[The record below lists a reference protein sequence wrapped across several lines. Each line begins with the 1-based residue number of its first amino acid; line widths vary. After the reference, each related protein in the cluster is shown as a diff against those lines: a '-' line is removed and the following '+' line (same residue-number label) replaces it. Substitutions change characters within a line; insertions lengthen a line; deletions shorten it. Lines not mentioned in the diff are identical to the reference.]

1 MITVENLFFSYGDGV
16 DTLKE
21 IDFSVDSEEFFG
33 IIGPNGSGK
42 TTLLKCVSGVLEP
55 YKGSVLINGKDVSD
69 LSRSEIAKEV
79 AVVPQ
84 QVRIGFDFS
93 VEEVVQMG
101 RIAHQS
107 FLSADYNDGSE
118 AVESALEMTGASSLR
133 GRNAS
138 SLSGG
143 ELQRVIISRAIA
155 QDTDTIL
162 LDEPTSHLDINH
174 QIEVV
179 SLAKE
184 LSKRKCIVGIFHDLN
199 IAAQFCDRLLLLN
212 EGEVRCIGK
221 PRDVLTSRNIK
232 DTYGINVVVKEHPLT
247 GSIYVTPFSES
258 KEIEVSENGGT
269 RIHVICGGG
278 SGNKLLYDLK
288 REGYNISTGVL
299 NNLDS
304 DKEVAESI
312 DIPIVSE
319 APFSEI
325 TEETYKQNLEF
336 IDSADIVVISEL
348 SVGQGNLKNLLAAEK
363 ALEKGKTVIAISSIP
378 IEKRDYTD
386 GKGAEVYSSLKEKGL
401 VEVEDINQLFKFI
414 ESIETKITEKCS

>member
-1 MITVENLFFSYGDGV
+1 MISVENLFFSYDEGV
-16 DTLKE
+16 DTLKD
-21 IDFSVDSEEFFG
+21 IGFSVGSREFFG

-42 TTLLKCVSGVLEP
+42 TTLLKCISGVLEP
-55 YKGSVLINGKDVSD
+55 YKGKILINGRDVSN
-69 LSRSEIAKEV
+69 LSRSDVAKEV

-107 FLSADYNDGSE
+107 FFSSDYKDGSD
-118 AVESALEMTGASSLR
+118 VVDSALEMTGARDLKD
-133 GRNAS
+133 RNAS

-184 LSKRKCIVGIFHDLN
+184 LSREKCIVGIFHDLN
-199 IAAQFCDRLLLLN
+199 IAAQFCDRILLLN
-212 EGEVRCIGK
+212 DGEVECIGE
-221 PRDVLTSRNIK
+221 PRDVLTPRNIK
-232 DTYGINVVVKEHPLT
+232 DTYGIDVVVKEHPLT

-258 KEIEVSENGGT
+258 KNLGSFENGDT
-269 RIHVICGGG
+269 KVHVICGGG
-278 SGNKLLYDLK
+278 SGNKLLYRLK
-288 REGYNISTGVL
+288 QEGYMLSTGVL

-304 DKEVAESI
+304 DKEVADSI

-319 APFSEI
+319 APFSDI
-325 TEETYKQNLEF
+325 TDDTFEKNLEF
-336 IDSADIVVISEL
+336 IGLADIVVISEL
-348 SVGQGNLKNLLAAEK
+348 SIGKGNLKNLLAAES
-363 ALEKGKTVIAISSIP
+363 ALEEGKTVIAINSIP
-378 IEKRDYTD
+378 VEKRDYTD
-386 GKGAEVYSSLKEKGL
+386 GEGVEVYNRLRDKGL
-401 VEVEDINQLFKFI
+401 VEVEDLDELFRFI
-414 ESIETKITEKCS
+414 DSIETTVTEKC

>member
-1 MITVENLFFSYGDGV
+1 MISVENLFFSYGEGI

-21 IDFSVDSEEFFG
+21 IEFNVDSKEFFG

-42 TTLLKCVSGVLEP
+42 TTLLKCISGVLEP
-55 YKGSVLINGKDVSD
+55 YKGRVLINGNDVSD
-69 LSRSEIAKEV
+69 LSRSEVAREV

-93 VEEVVQMG
+93 VKEVVQMG

-107 FLSADYNDGSE
+107 FFSADYNDDSD
-118 AVESALEMTGASSLR
+118 VVQESLEMTGATDLKD
-133 GRNAS
+133 RNAS

-155 QDTDTIL
+155 QNTDTIL

-174 QIEVV
+174 QIEIV

-184 LSKRKCIVGIFHDLN
+184 LSKEKCIVGIFHDLN
-199 IAAQFCDRLLLLN
+199 LASQFCDRLLLLN
-212 EGEVRCIGK
+212 KGEVKCIGE
-221 PRDVLTSRNIK
+221 PQEVLTPRNIK
-232 DTYGINVVVKEHPLT
+232 DTYGIDVVVKKHPLT

-258 KEIEVSENGGT
+258 KNIEGLENGDT

-278 SGNKLLYDLK
+278 SGNQLLYELK
-288 REGYNISTGVL
+288 KEGYLLSTGVL

-325 TEETYKQNLEF
+325 TKEAFDQNMEF
-336 IDSADIVVISEL
+336 IDRSDIVVISEIPI
-348 SVGQGNLKNLLAAEK
+348 GNGNLKNLVAAEK
-363 ALEKGKTVIAISSIP
+363 ALNKGKTVIAIESIP
-378 IEKRDYTD
+378 VEKRDYTN
-386 GKGAEVYSSLKEKGL
+386 GKGTEIYNKLKENGLIVAQDIKEASDILLSLKQRG
-401 VEVEDINQLFKFI
+401 F
-414 ESIETKITEKCS
+414 